1 MGNTAYKPEGS
12 EADAIRAINLT
23 FVDDKY
29 QEVLDLKIKEGRWF
43 SRDRA
48 DDSSTVILNEAAV
61 KAFGLE
67 DPVNK
72 KILRVGG
79 NEDNTDL
86 PLQIIGVVKDFHYQS
101 LHQTIKPLVIEY
113 NRNRFGQMIGLNIH
127 PENYQKSIS
136 FVQEQW
142 DVFVKDQPLDYS
154 FLEDELA
161 SKYADDRKTGTIF
174 TIFSIL
180 AIFVSCLG
188 LFGLASYTAEQR
200 TKEIG
205 IRKVMGA
212 SVTIIFRLLSK
223 ELIILISISTLISWP
238 VAYFFMKSWLQN
250 FAFKINP
257 GVLTF
262 FIASL
267 LALIIALITIS
278 YKTYKASTANP
289 AESLKHA

>member
-12 EADAIRAINLT
+12 TADAIRAINLT
-23 FVDDKY
+23 YVDDKY

-113 NRNRFGQMIGLNIH
+113 NRNRFGQLIGLNIH
-127 PENYQKSIS
+127 PENYHESIS
-136 FVQEQW
+136 FVREQW

-212 SVTIIFRLLSK
+212 SVSIILHLLSK

-238 VAYFFMKSWLQN
+238 AAYFFMKNWLQN

-257 GVLTF
+257 GLLTF

-267 LALIIALITIS
+267 LALIIAMITIS
-278 YKTYKASTANP
+278 YRTYKASTANP
-289 AESLKHA
+289 AESLRHE